1 MSARAYAELRRL
13 GPTITTAEAA
23 AALGASTSSA
33 SRTLRG
39 LERRGLVTGIRRG
52 LWSLDTTMRDAR
64 ALAASV
70 TRPYPSYVSFESA
83 LFAHGVIDQVPRA
96 ITIASL
102 GRPRVARTAI
112 ATFVIHRLP
121 PELFGGFVAEGDVRL
136 ASIEKAL
143 FDFHYVTEASGRPKR
158 RLPEIELPSRFSR
171 RELKRWLERISD
183 ARLRRRVSA
192 RLDRIL
198 TGETGGRRRS
208 GRPAQHLLSPRLV
221 RPEDAEQFRMDVTV
235 VRRSKR

>member
-13 GPTITTAEAA
+13 GATVTTAEAA

-64 ALAASV
+64 ALAGDV

-83 LFAHGVIDQVPRA
+83 LFAHGAIDQVPRA
-96 ITIASL
+96 ITLASL

-121 PELFGGFVAEGDVRL
+121 PELFGGFVAEGNVRL
-136 ASIEKAL
+136 ATIEKAL
-143 FDFHYVTEASGRPKR
+143 FDFHYVSEASGRPKR
-158 RLPEIELPSRFSR
+158 RLPEIELPPSFSR
-171 RELKRWLERISD
+171 RELKLWVERISD
-183 ARLRRRVSA
+183 ARLRRRVGA

-198 TGETGGRRRS
+198 SGDDGRGGSR
-208 GRPAQHLLSPRLV
+208 GAPHLPSPRLV
-221 RPEDAEQFRMDVTV
+221 RPEDGEKFRTKVTV
-235 VRRSKR
+235 VPRSKR

>member
-39 LERRGLVTGIRRG
+39 LERRGLVTGVRRG
-52 LWSLDTTMRDAR
+52 LWSLATTVRDAR
-64 ALAASV
+64 ALAGDL

-83 LFAHGVIDQVPRA
+83 LFAHGVIDQVPRT
-96 ITIASL
+96 ITLASL
-102 GRPRVARTAI
+102 GRPRIARTAI

-121 PELFGGFVAEGDVRL
+121 PELFGGFIGEGDIRV
-136 ASIEKAL
+136 ASVEKAL
-143 FDFHYVTEASGRPKR
+143 FDFHYVTEASGRPTR
-158 RLPEIELPSRFSR
+158 RLPEIELPPRFSR
-171 RELKRWLERISD
+171 RELTRWVGRISD
-183 ARLRRRVSA
+183 PRLRRRVGA
-192 RLDRIL
+192 RLDRVL
-198 TGETGGRRRS
+198 APYLR
-208 GRPAQHLLSPRLV
+208 SPRLA
-221 RPEDAEQFRMDVTV
+221 RPEDAAKFSMDVTV

>member
-1 MSARAYAELRRL
+1 MSARAFAELRRL
-13 GPTITTAEAA
+13 GPRITTAEAA

-39 LERRGLVTGIRRG
+39 LERRGLVTGVRRG
-52 LWSLDTTMRDAR
+52 LWSLDTTVRDAR
-64 ALAASV
+64 ALAEAI

-96 ITIASL
+96 ITLASL

-136 ASIEKAL
+136 ASTEKAL
-143 FDFHYVTEASGRPKR
+143 FDFHYVAEASGHPKR
-158 RLPEIELPSRFSR
+158 RPPELELPARFSLREVR
-171 RELKRWLERISD
+171 RWIERIGD
-183 ARLRRRVSA
+183 VRLRRRVATRVERAVGEAARSA
-192 RLDRIL
+192 SSS
-198 TGETGGRRRS
+198 RS
-208 GRPAQHLLSPRLV
+208 
-221 RPEDAEQFRMDVTV
+221 T
-235 VRRSKR
+235 